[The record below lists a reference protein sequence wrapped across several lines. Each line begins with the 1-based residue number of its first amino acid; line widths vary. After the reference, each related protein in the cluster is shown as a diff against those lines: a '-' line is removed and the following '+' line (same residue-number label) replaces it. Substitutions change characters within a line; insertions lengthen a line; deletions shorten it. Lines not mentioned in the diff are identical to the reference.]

1 MKKFELT
8 TDTKMHFGRKL
19 FRIKALVSFGDVKEG
34 TLGGYVEKEEN
45 LDHEG
50 NAWVYGDA
58 LVYGDAR
65 VSGNACVYGE
75 ENGNGVCKSGVMH
88 FCENPF
94 DVLDYYPLVDDECN
108 VAEFAEVE
116 ALGDTFKKSGA
127 DDKTATN
134 KLHIGAK
141 LNLKGFIKACIDF
154 SLEKTKVENKSS
166 GYGAQLASSGDYAQL
181 ASSGNYAQ
189 LASSGYCAQLASSG
203 NYAQLAS
210 SGNCAQLASS
220 GDYAQLASS
229 GNCSQLAISGYGA
242 QLASSGNYAQLA
254 ISGYGAK
261 LASSGYGAK
270 LAISGY
276 GAQLAIS
283 GYGAKLASS
292 GDYAQLAS
300 SGDGAKLASSGNCS
314 QLASSGYGAQLA
326 SSGND
331 CVVCVAG
338 IGSIAKAKVGSW
350 ITLSEWRYDREN
362 RKIVPAC
369 VKTEQVDG
377 ERIKEDTFYKLEN
390 GEFVEVK

>member
-1 MKKFELT
+1 MK
-8 TDTKMHFGRKL
+8 GY
-19 FRIKALVSFGDVKEG
+19 KAFYKNMICKGD
-34 TLGGYVEKEEN
+34 GYEKRYEEN
-45 LDHEG
+45 TT
-50 NAWVYGDA
+50 Y
-58 LVYGDAR
+58 
-65 VSGNACVYGE
+65 E

-166 GYGAQLASSGDYAQL
+166 GYGAKLASSGDYAQL

-189 LASSGYCAQLASSG
+189 LAISGYYAQLASSG
-203 NYAQLAS
+203 NYSQLAS
-210 SGNCAQLASS
+210 
-220 GDYAQLASS
+220 
-229 GNCSQLAISGYGA
+229 SGYGA

-254 ISGYGAK
+254 ISGDGAKLAISGDGAKLASSGYGAK

-270 LAISGY
+270 LA
-276 GAQLAIS
+276 
-283 GYGAKLASS
+283 SS
-292 GDYAQLAS
+292 GDCSQLAS